1 MKITISGQ
9 PSILHEAVEL
19 VHAFANRLPTDQ
31 LTVPGPCSIPPE
43 EIARI
48 RDLACAGLN
57 PEDEE
62 LQFFFRGHPFEDNR
76 DGQFS
81 LARNM
86 VYAWAHEVC
95 SDADEMAHSLLRY
108 WKNHRGTLR
117 VRRVH
122 TYGLYMVPDE
132 QGRFQ
137 DLTGEISKLP
147 LPGMLQMQL
156 VETISS
162 YELYLPRLMNLLRP
176 VIERLKTL
184 LLPWIQRC
192 IPLLHRWVQFFSAEE
207 NFRKFFLERSAVDS
221 ELPIEMRL
229 CPRYFWPH
237 VAYVFPSES
246 YQLLNVHLAA
256 GREPGFQEIREEES
270 ALENRDYL
278 ILRQLSSADRMSM
291 LIAMMDC
298 PMTAMEVS
306 RKLDLHPSSV
316 FRDISAMGNSHLLI
330 QEIKGGKSTY
340 RTNYTLLEKLFQ
352 KILHRLEST
361 RNFSGR

>member
-1 MKITISGQ
+1 MKITVSGQ

-19 VHAFANRLPTDQ
+19 VHAFVNQLPTEQ

-43 EIARI
+43 EIVRI
-48 RDLACAGLN
+48 RDLACSGLN
-57 PEDEE
+57 PADEE
-62 LQFFFRGHPFEDNR
+62 LQFFFHGHPFEDNR

-86 VYAWAHEVC
+86 VYAWAQEVC
-95 SDADEMAHSLLRY
+95 SDADEMANFLLHY
-108 WKNHRGTLR
+108 WKTHRGTLR
-117 VRRVH
+117 VRSVH

-147 LPGMLQMQL
+147 LSCILQMQL
-156 VETISS
+156 IETISS
-162 YELYLPRLMNLLRP
+162 YELYLPRLMSLIRP
-176 VIERLKTL
+176 VIARLKTL
-184 LLPWIQRC
+184 LSPWIQQC
-192 IPLLHRWVQFFSAEE
+192 TPLLQRWVQFFSEEE

-221 ELPIEMRL
+221 ELPAEMRL
-229 CPRYFWPH
+229 CPRCFWPH

-256 GREPGFQEIREEES
+256 GREPGFQEPREEEI

-316 FRDISAMGNSHLLI
+316 FRDISAMGNSHLLV
-330 QEIKGGKSTY
+330 QEIKSGKSTY
-340 RTNYTLLEKLFQ
+340 RTNYTLLEKLFR
-352 KILHRLEST
+352 KILCRLENT
-361 RNFSGR
+361 RNTPGR